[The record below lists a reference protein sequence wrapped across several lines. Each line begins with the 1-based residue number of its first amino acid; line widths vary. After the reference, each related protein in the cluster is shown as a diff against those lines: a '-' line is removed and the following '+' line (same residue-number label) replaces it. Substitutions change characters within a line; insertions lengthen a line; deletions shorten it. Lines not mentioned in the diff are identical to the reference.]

1 MVKSIIVIVAIC
13 LVSLP
18 NPTVGSQKKPWPMPS
33 DLANH
38 NGNFGDSKASWAC
51 SESSDPN
58 SPPSPPGS
66 FPTIPNIP
74 GIPNIPQIPIPQIP
88 GIPNIP
94 IPQIPG
100 IPNIPIP
107 QIPGIPIIPGLPNI
121 PSLGGSFSPFES
133 VLVSQSSELE
143 KCLTGD
149 KSKGSEKCFSQ
160 VFSSWADN
168 DLSLDK
174 ECCEIVLNMDKKC
187 NGHLHMMFKSHF
199 FAPLLQYSCHI
210 KHA

>member
-1 MVKSIIVIVAIC
+1 M
-13 LVSLP
+13 
-18 NPTVGSQKKPWPMPS
+18 
-33 DLANH
+33 
-38 NGNFGDSKASWAC
+38 
-51 SESSDPN
+51 
-58 SPPSPPGS
+58 
-66 FPTIPNIP
+66 
-74 GIPNIPQIPIPQIP
+74 
-88 GIPNIP
+88 
-94 IPQIPG
+94 
-100 IPNIPIP
+100 
-107 QIPGIPIIPGLPNI
+107 
-121 PSLGGSFSPFES
+121 
-133 VLVSQSSELE
+133 SQSSELE

-210 KHA
+210 KHAKKN

>member
-38 NGNFGDSKASWAC
+38 NGKFGDSKVSWAC

-66 FPTIPNIP
+66 FPTIPN
-74 GIPNIPQIPIPQIP
+74 
-88 GIPNIP
+88 
-94 IPQIPG
+94 IPG

-210 KHA
+210 KHAKKN